1 VVDFSRVLST
11 EEPVLST
18 EYSAPCAIFL
28 PLTTHDPPLAIK
40 PRGDRTMKFTTLCWI
55 TFAAW
60 AINFPTLANAQE
72 KGELK
77 VHLAQANNNSP
88 YAFVRAKFKPGEV
101 ADPWAVRF
109 FDDKGTEIPY
119 FVWDSVTWRVAQAGR
134 ADWGQ
139 RYALINHAPGDVP
152 EVVQARAQKLQWTK
166 KNLPELG
173 AKLEAH
179 ELAAKRAPDSV
190 CAAMYL
196 LRKRVPAFGKER
208 LTLRIYQ
215 DRQVNPTDTAWK
227 QKEVGKRIS
236 AQQGELVFRD
246 LPDRLGVVWKG
257 KEIFRSA
264 GFHAGDWADPS
275 SHADPARPF
284 RVYTSEGIITKVS
297 IAAQTKGRQGGSM
310 DWQCT
315 YWLFPEGSYVALQG
329 FSLSDTTGYAGGP
342 QKLSAWQADGN
353 FTERRAPLWETPW
366 WLHQAGDRGF
376 VATHL
381 FNDTPLTIGFGNNPF
396 AVNAEGAGK
405 DPKVLADGNRLTLS
419 WSHRIDDP
427 AIMRV
432 MAPQPLR
439 RPSDPPPPQPKPL
452 RWQPNVDWLY
462 RQYAAGIGQN
472 AEAAEGSLR
481 AVLSAA
487 AGWID
492 RPFSEEEIAALL
504 VKMMPRIATGRESSE
519 IGLLKIVP
527 AALSN
532 DQTAVKAAL
541 GRAKDQVARTDYY
554 INLIRRH
561 VELGGR
567 PSEGKKKD
575 DKDGTPREGWTG
587 NPCYHAALMP
597 CYVRVLEH
605 FDLPFP
611 QKAYREAIVRYADF
625 SLEIL
630 GGKPTDFDKLNAT
643 FQTEWPSRIVPI
655 IPLMLHAN
663 TLKPDAEYVRASKVL
678 FEDLM
683 RLVERN
689 PHGYFPVWTFNPKA
703 DRYDTVYN
711 PVSYERGITSL
722 WSEEQLDV
730 VGRGQASRFVAA
742 QARWFVFSGQL
753 LDTLETDNATA
764 IRASTHGGHTGI
776 RNQIGIYLYDDFDFY
791 RGLVGDLVAWS
802 AASCQVPGRVD
813 DYGTGAYR
821 SLELSNGGSSMLR
834 WALDIRPGSKWL
846 ESKVQRIGKNGFRLQ
861 AWNRV
866 PQAKP
871 TIKLAAQDV
880 GLAKGELAEV
890 LQVQLSGPAFRQPAE
905 FDVTWTADTL
915 SLKVNKPA
923 KIRLSYR
930 VLRPAWPA
938 QRKLV
943 LEQRR
948 PGGLAEAVRSDV
960 VWENDRVEWRASPG
974 EYDLRPASK

>member
-1 VVDFSRVLST
+1 MK
-11 EEPVLST
+11 
-18 EYSAPCAIFL
+18 
-28 PLTTHDPPLAIK
+28 LA
-40 PRGDRTMKFTTLCWI
+40 TLFWI
-55 TFAAW
+55 TLAAW
-60 AINFPTLANAQE
+60 ALNFSTLATAQE
-72 KGELK
+72 KRELK

-88 YAFVRAKFKPGEV
+88 YAFVRAKFQPGEV
-101 ADPWAVRF
+101 ADPWVVRF
-109 FDDKGTEIPY
+109 FDEKGTEIPY

-134 ADWGQ
+134 ADWGH
-139 RYALINHAPGDVP
+139 RYALINHAPGDAP
-152 EVVQARAQKLQWTK
+152 AVVQARAQKFQWAN

-173 AKLEAH
+173 AKLETQDKQ
-179 ELAAKRAPDSV
+179 AAKAPDSL
-190 CAAMYL
+190 CGAMYL
-196 LRKRVPAFGKER
+196 LQKRVPAFGKER
-208 LTLRIYQ
+208 VTLRIYPE
-215 DRQVNPTDTAWK
+215 RQVEPKLARWK
-227 QKEVGKRIS
+227 GQKVGDRIAIRQS
-236 AQQGELVFRD
+236 ALEFRN
-246 LPDRLGVVWKG
+246 LPDRLAVVWKG
-257 KEIFRSA
+257 KEIFRFA
-264 GFHAGDWADPS
+264 GFHAGDWADMS

-284 RVYTSEGIITKVS
+284 RVETSEGIITKVS
-297 IAAQTKGRQGGSM
+297 IAAQTKGRQSGSM

-315 YWLFPEGSYVALQG
+315 YWLFPEGSFVALQG
-329 FSLSDTTGYAGGP
+329 FSLSDADSYLGGP
-342 QKLSAWQADGN
+342 QKLSIWQAEDD
-353 FTERRAPLWETPW
+353 FTNRHVPSWDKPW
-366 WLHQAGDRGF
+366 WLHQVGQGGF

-381 FNDTPLTIGFGNNPF
+381 FNAMPLTIGYGNNPF

-405 DPKVLADGNRLTLS
+405 DPKVQADGNRLALS

-439 RPSDPPPPQPKPL
+439 RPSDPPPPEPKPL
-452 RWQPNVDWLY
+452 RWQPKVDWLY
-462 RQYAAGIGQN
+462 RQYAAGLGDK
-472 AEAAEGSLR
+472 AESAERSLR
-481 AVLSAA
+481 DILGAA

-492 RPFSEEEIAALL
+492 RPVSQEEIAALL
-504 VKMMPRIATGRESSE
+504 VKMMSKIATGRESSE

-663 TLKPDAEYVRASKVL
+663 TLKPDEKYTRASKVL

-711 PVSYERGITSL
+711 PVSYERGITAL
-722 WSEEQLDV
+722 WSEGQLDV
-730 VGRGQASRFVAA
+730 IGRDSASKFVAA

-791 RGLVGDLVAWS
+791 RGLVGDLVSWS
-802 AASCQVPGRVD
+802 AASCQVPGRPD
-813 DYGTGAYR
+813 DSGTGAYR

-846 ESKVQRIGKNGFRLQ
+846 ESKVQRAQKNGFRLQ

-866 PQAKP
+866 PEATP

-880 GLAKGELAEV
+880 GLSKGRSTEV
-890 LQVQLSGPAFRQPAE
+890 LQVELSGPAFRQPAE
-905 FDVTWTADTL
+905 FEVTWTANTV
-915 SLKVNKPA
+915 SLKVSKPA

-930 VLRPAWPA
+930 VLRPEWPA
-938 QRKLV
+938 EGKLA
-943 LEQRR
+943 LEQRS
-948 PGGLAEAVRSDV
+948 PGGLAKAVRSDI
-960 VWENDRVEWRASPG
+960 VWENNRVEWQALPG
-974 EYDLRPASK
+974 EYDLRPAPK

>member
-1 VVDFSRVLST
+1 
-11 EEPVLST
+11 
-18 EYSAPCAIFL
+18 
-28 PLTTHDPPLAIK
+28 
-40 PRGDRTMKFTTLCWI
+40 MKVTNLCWI
-55 TFAAW
+55 MFAAGV
-60 AINFPTLANAQE
+60 INIPNLAHAQ
-72 KGELK
+72 GNRELK
-77 VHLAQANNNSP
+77 VHLTQANNNSP

-101 ADPWAVRF
+101 TEPWAVRF
-109 FDDKGTEIPY
+109 FDEKGTEVPY
-119 FVWDSVTWRVAQAGR
+119 FVWDSITWRVAQEGKP
-134 ADWGQ
+134 DWGH
-139 RYALINHAPGDVP
+139 RYALINHAPGDAP
-152 EVVQARAQKLQWTK
+152 EVLEARAGKLQGAK
-166 KNLPELG
+166 KNLPEL
-173 AKLEAH
+173 AAILEAQDH
-179 ELAAKRAPDSV
+179 AAKKAPDSV
-190 CAAMYL
+190 CAAIYL
-196 LRKRVPAFGKER
+196 LRHGVPAFEKER
-208 LTLRIYQ
+208 LTLRIYPE
-215 DRQVNPTDTAWK
+215 RQVEPK
-227 QKEVGKRIS
+227 QRQWNGQKVGERI
-236 AQQGELVFRD
+236 AVQQGPLVFRD
-246 LPDRLGVVWKG
+246 LPDRLSVVWKG

-264 GFHAGDWADPS
+264 GFHAGDWAGTS

-284 RVYTSEGIITKVS
+284 RMQTSEGIITKVS

-315 YWLFPEGSYVALQG
+315 YWLFPEGSYVALEG
-329 FSLSDTTGYAGGP
+329 FSLSDTAGYVGGP
-342 QKLSAWQADGN
+342 QKLSIWQADGG
-353 FTERRAPLWETPW
+353 FATRHTPTWDKPW
-366 WLHQAGDRGF
+366 WLHQSGERGF

-381 FNDTPLTIGFGNNPF
+381 FNATPLAIGYGNNPF

-405 DPKVLADGNRLTLS
+405 DPMVQADGPRKADLALS

-439 RPSDPPPPQPKPL
+439 RPSDPPPQPKLL
-452 RWQPNVDWLY
+452 RWQPKVDWLY
-462 RQYAAGIGQN
+462 RQYAAGLGEK
-472 AEAAEGSLR
+472 AEPAERSLR
-481 AVLSAA
+481 GVLGAA

-492 RPFSEEEIAALL
+492 RPVSEEQIAALL

-527 AALSN
+527 AVLSN
-532 DQTAVKAAL
+532 DSTAVKAAL

-605 FDLPFP
+605 FELPFP
-611 QKAYREAIVRYADF
+611 KKAYREAIVRYADF

-655 IPLMLHAN
+655 IPLMLHAH
-663 TLKPDAEYVRASKVL
+663 TLKPDEKYTRASKVL
-678 FEDLM
+678 FQDLM

-711 PVSYERGITSL
+711 PVSYERGITAL
-722 WSEEQLDV
+722 WSDGQLDLI
-730 VGRGQASRFVAA
+730 GRGQAARFVAA

-791 RGLVGDLVAWS
+791 RGLVGDLVSWS
-802 AASCQVPGRVD
+802 AASCQVPGPID
-813 DYGTGAYR
+813 DSGTGAYR
-821 SLELSNGGSSMLR
+821 SLELSNAGSSMLR

-846 ESKVQRIGKNGFRLQ
+846 ESKVQRLEQKGFRLT
-861 AWNRV
+861 AWNRL
-866 PQAKP
+866 PHAKP
-871 TIKLAAQDV
+871 AIKLAGQDV
-880 GLAKGELAEV
+880 GVKSEAEV
-890 LQVQLSGPAFRQPAE
+890 IQVELTGPAFRQPAE
-905 FDVTWTADTL
+905 FEVTWTADTV
-915 SLKVNKPA
+915 SLKVSKPA

-930 VLRPAWPA
+930 VLRPEWPA

-943 LEQRR
+943 LERR
-948 PGGLAEAVRSDV
+948 HPGGLAEAVRSDI
-960 VWENDRVEWRASPG
+960 VWENGRVEWQASPG
-974 EYDLRPASK
+974 EYDLRAAPK